1 MLTLDKRCR
10 HSDGFTLIELVVVI
24 LIVGILATAALPRFT
39 SMQKEARIA
48 KLSAARGAVA
58 ASSALIHATLLA
70 RNGLADTVACAGGSV
85 MADNSPSPAGTLCT
99 ENGLVA
105 TVFAYPSSSAAL
117 APDTG
122 TTRTNPGIVGSAGL
136 TSVFHPTKANLNAE
150 GYSVT
155 VDTGTNVTTF
165 SVIGATDATNCRFT
179 YTQPVTASAAPL
191 ISAIAST
198 GC

>member
-1 MLTLDKRCR
+1 MTTLQR
-10 HSDGFTLIELVVVI
+10 HPCTKGFTLIELVVVI
-24 LIVGILATAALPRFT
+24 LIIGILATAALPRFT

-70 RNGLADTVACAGGSV
+70 RNGVADTLVCAGGTLAANNLQS
-85 MADNSPSPAGTLCT
+85 AAGTVCT

-105 TVFAYPSSSAAL
+105 TVFGYPSSAAAL
-117 APDTG
+117 APDAG
-122 TTRTNPGIVGSAGL
+122 TTSTNPGIVGASGL
-136 TSVFHPTKANLNAE
+136 TTVFHPSNANLNAE
-150 GYSVT
+150 GYSVS

-165 SVIGATDATNCRFT
+165 SVVGATDATNCRFT
-179 YTQPVTASAAPL
+179 YTQPSAAGTAPV